1 MARLVGIAAT
11 YKAELSTSWPAG
23 SRFCRVLCRES
34 RVFGEH
40 VESSG
45 LGFSVALLSL
55 VCLYSSQAGHV
66 GTAMDI
72 LMSDGGLPSCL
83 KHQSFP
89 IHVDTVS
96 GSMDFDGPRVSA
108 CPLGKVWASAI
119 TLEMFLRLGLHQI
132 MCSKPGAVH
141 MIGMCCNSF
150 CQPILDCITG
160 VGTLKAFLV
169 LSCVGWP
176 GPSI

>member
-1 MARLVGIAAT
+1 MVVFELTQVGAPAILIYAVCLNRYTKLVRGEAGWHIDAT
-11 YKAELSTSWPAG
+11 YRSELSTSWPPG
-23 SRFCRVLCRES
+23 SRFCKVLCWES

-55 VCLYSSQAGHV
+55 VCLNSSQAGHV

-89 IHVDTVS
+89 IHVDTMS
-96 GSMDFDGPRVSA
+96 GSMDFTTGP
-108 CPLGKVWASAI
+108 G
-119 TLEMFLRLGLHQI
+119 FL
-132 MCSKPGAVH
+132 
-141 MIGMCCNSF
+141 
-150 CQPILDCITG
+150 
-160 VGTLKAFLV
+160 
-169 LSCVGWP
+169 P
-176 GPSI
+176 GPWERSGLSLLHWTCSSG